1 MATAAQTIRV
11 FGMYLLALGAVLII
25 APNSLLEIFKL
36 PPVTDVWIRVVG
48 MLAVL
53 LGVYYWHAA
62 NANLRSLIRL
72 SVPARL
78 SVLGFFGAFVV
89 LKLAPPVLMVF
100 AIVDAVA
107 ALWTWHALRSAYR
120 L

>member
-48 MLAVL
+48 MLAFF
-53 LGVYYWHAA
+53 LGIYYWHAA

-89 LKLAPPVLMVF
+89 LKLAPPMLMAF
-100 AIVDAVA
+100 AIVDAIA
-107 ALWTWHALRSAYR
+107 ALWTWYALRRGYR
-120 L
+120 S

>member
-1 MATAAQTIRV
+1 MVTAAQTIRV

-25 APNSLLEIFKL
+25 VPNSLLGIFKL

-48 MLAVL
+48 MLAIF
-53 LGVYYWHAA
+53 LGVYYCHAA
-62 NANLRSLIRL
+62 NANLRSIIRL

-100 AIVDAVA
+100 AIVDAAA
-107 ALWTWHALRSAYR
+107 ALWTWYALRNAYR